1 MMRVERGFTLI
12 EVLVAFV
19 ILGLSLTVL
28 LRIFSGGL
36 RNVEVSGEYARA
48 VLVAEAQLAAAGVS
62 EPLEIGETWGEWDER
77 FRWRRRIEPYVPQDA
92 ETPQPEAVTAYQI
105 TVEVDWDNGAQRR
118 RISLSSLRVR
128 TAPLDIGPAG

>member
-1 MMRVERGFTLI
+1 MRVERGFTLI

-28 LRIFSGGL
+28 MRIFSGGL

-48 VLVAEAQLAAAGVS
+48 VLVAEAQLASAGVN
-62 EPLEIGETWGEWDER
+62 EPLEVGETRGEWDER
-77 FRWRRRIEPYVPQDA
+77 FRWRRRIEPYVPR
-92 ETPQPEAVTAYQI
+92 ETGTPQPDAVTAYRI

-118 RISLSSLRVR
+118 RITLSSLRLR
-128 TAPLDIGPAG
+128 TAPPDIGRAG